1 VYINGEYYGIYQFM
15 EAYSEETLADRMG
28 VSPESITL
36 YKGMLYPEH
45 KHFEIYRLMEYVK
58 THDMRNQKDYEYIK
72 AHLAFEDLIDWTIF
86 QAFSG
91 NTDISANVRYFT
103 SSETDGRWHF
113 ALYDLECG
121 LRSDTSFDIVFKRG
135 QTADLIKPLLRNSEF
150 RDMFLKRLAFLCE
163 NAFQTDDVL
172 ALFYQFDQMM
182 RPEVERHF
190 TRWGRKPITY
200 IYNYNQMERLL
211 KADRAKQ
218 LKQSARVRLH
228 MSKEEYKSYFGE

>member
-1 VYINGEYYGIYQFM
+1 
-15 EAYSEETLADRMG
+15 
-28 VSPESITL
+28 
-36 YKGMLYPEH
+36 
-45 KHFEIYRLMEYVK
+45 
-58 THDMRNQKDYEYIK
+58 
-72 AHLAFEDLIDWTIF
+72 
-86 QAFSG
+86 
-91 NTDISANVRYFT
+91 
-103 SSETDGRWHF
+103 
-113 ALYDLECG
+113 
-121 LRSDTSFDIVFKRG
+121 
-135 QTADLIKPLLRNSEF
+135 
-150 RDMFLKRLAFLCE
+150 MFLKRLAFLCE

-190 TRWGRKPITY
+190 TRWGLKPITY